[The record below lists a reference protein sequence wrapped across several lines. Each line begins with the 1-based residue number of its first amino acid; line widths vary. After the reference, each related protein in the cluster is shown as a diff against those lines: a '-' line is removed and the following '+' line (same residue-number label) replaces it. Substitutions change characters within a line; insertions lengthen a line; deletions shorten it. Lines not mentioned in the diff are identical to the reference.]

1 MSKKISIF
9 AREDREITVG
19 LPRALLYH
27 RYEILWKSFFSE
39 LGVQCVT
46 SPRTNKAIIDRGI
59 ERSID
64 ETCLSTKIYMGH
76 VDALIGKC
84 DYILIPRI
92 SNFGIRRFMCTKFE
106 ALYDMTD
113 NVFRGSGQKLLAYD
127 IDVIKKTGEEKAMI
141 AMAEAMGFSR
151 KEGKNAY
158 KAAKRFEND
167 DWKRKVREEERK
179 LRTDQIKIMVAG
191 HSYITED
198 EYVGKPVIRM
208 LEEMGVTPIIADRVD
223 RKEAIRQSTR
233 ISPTIKWEMSREL
246 MGSIQIRRNKID
258 GVILLSAYP
267 CGPDSMVNE
276 MIIRKFRDLPIQTI
290 VLDTQEGMAGL
301 ETRLESFTDVLKL
314 QRGEL

>member
-1 MSKKISIF
+1 
-9 AREDREITVG
+9 
-19 LPRALLYH
+19 
-27 RYEILWKSFFSE
+27 
-39 LGVQCVT
+39 
-46 SPRTNKAIIDRGI
+46 
-59 ERSID
+59 
-64 ETCLSTKIYMGH
+64 
-76 VDALIGKC
+76 
-84 DYILIPRI
+84 
-92 SNFGIRRFMCTKFE
+92 MCTKFE
-106 ALYDMTD
+106 ALYDMTG
-113 NVFRGSGQKLLAYD
+113 NVFRGSGQKFLAYD
-127 IDVIKKTGEEKAMI
+127 IDVVKKTGEEKAMI

-191 HSYITED
+191 HSYIIED

-208 LEEMGVTPIIADRVD
+208 LEEMGVTPIIADRID
-223 RKEAIRQSTR
+223 RKEAIRQSAR